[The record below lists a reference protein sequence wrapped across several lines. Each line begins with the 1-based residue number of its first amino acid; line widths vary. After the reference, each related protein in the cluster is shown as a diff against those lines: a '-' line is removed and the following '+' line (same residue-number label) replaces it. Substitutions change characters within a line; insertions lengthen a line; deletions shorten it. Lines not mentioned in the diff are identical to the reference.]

1 MKLNKYTFRKLVWLI
16 ALASIIF
23 DSFIFISL
31 PNLPMNIKLNS
42 KFEEISMSANDFSEE
57 TDVKLEELEMRRKT
71 ESERALRR
79 KKDLLSIREREKE
92 LEEEKRLEEE
102 KKLEEEKVIYENSYP
117 IEEPSNGLIV
127 YETETTETYH
137 ENIEWYTIEVSY
149 YCPCYI
155 CCGKEDGITAS
166 GNLAI
171 EGVTVALPSSIPLG
185 TIIVIDGHEYVCQDR
200 GGAIIDY
207 GNNYIRADIFLNSHE
222 DCLARGRY
230 ITEGYIIWE

>member
-16 ALASIIF
+16 ALISIIF

-31 PNLPMNIKLNS
+31 PNLSMYIKLNS
-42 KFEEISMSANDFSEE
+42 KFEEISMTANDFLEE
-57 TDVKLEELEMRRKT
+57 TDVKLEELEERKKT

-92 LEEEKRLEEE
+92 LEEEKR
-102 KKLEEEKVIYENSYP
+102 LEEEKVIYENSYP

-230 ITEGYIIWE
+230 ITEGYIVWE

>member
-1 MKLNKYTFRKLVWLI
+1 MKLKYIFRKLVWLI
-16 ALASIIF
+16 ALISIIF

-42 KFEEISMSANDFSEE
+42 EFEEISMVANDFLKE
-57 TDVKLEELEMRRKT
+57 TDVKLEELEERKKAKS

-79 KKDLLSIREREKE
+79 KKELLRIKEQEKK

-102 KKLEEEKVIYENSYP
+102 KTIYENNHP
-117 IEEPSNGLIV
+117 IEEPNSEPIIC
-127 YETETTETYH
+127 ETETTETH

-230 ITEGYIIWE
+230 ITEGYIVWE

>member
-1 MKLNKYTFRKLVWLI
+1 MKLKYIFRKLVWLI
-16 ALASIIF
+16 ALISIIF

-42 KFEEISMSANDFSEE
+42 EFEEISMAANDFLKE
-57 TDVKLEELEMRRKT
+57 TDVKLEELEERKKAKS

-79 KKDLLSIREREKE
+79 KKELLRIKEQEKK

-102 KKLEEEKVIYENSYP
+102 KTIYENNHP
-117 IEEPSNGLIV
+117 IEEPNSEPIIC
-127 YETETTETYH
+127 ETETTETH

-230 ITEGYIIWE
+230 ITEGYIVWE

>member
-1 MKLNKYTFRKLVWLI
+1 MKLKYIFRKLVWLI
-16 ALASIIF
+16 ALISIIF

-31 PNLPMNIKLNS
+31 PNLSMYIKLNS
-42 KFEEISMSANDFSEE
+42 KFEEISMTANDFLEE
-57 TDVKLEELEMRRKT
+57 TDVKLEELEERKKT

-102 KKLEEEKVIYENSYP
+102 KAIYENSYP
-117 IEEPSNGLIV
+117 IEEPNNGLIV

>member
-1 MKLNKYTFRKLVWLI
+1 MKLKYIFRKLVWLI
-16 ALASIIF
+16 ALISIIF

-42 KFEEISMSANDFSEE
+42 EFEEISMAANDFLKE
-57 TDVKLEELEMRRKT
+57 TDVKLEELEKRKKT
-71 ESERALRR
+71 ESESERALRR
-79 KKDLLSIREREKE
+79 KKELLRIKE
-92 LEEEKRLEEE
+92 QE
-102 KKLEEEKVIYENSYP
+102 KKLEEEKTIYENTHP
-117 IEEPSNGLIV
+117 IEELNSEPIIC
-127 YETETTETYH
+127 ETETTETYH
-137 ENIEWYTIEVSY
+137 KNIEWYTIEVSY

-230 ITEGYIIWE
+230 ITEGYIVWE

>member
-16 ALASIIF
+16 ALISIIF

-42 KFEEISMSANDFSEE
+42 EFEEISMAANDFLKE
-57 TDVKLEELEMRRKT
+57 TDVKLEELEERKKAKS

-79 KKDLLSIREREKE
+79 KKELLRIKEQEKK

-102 KKLEEEKVIYENSYP
+102 KTIYENNHP
-117 IEEPSNGLIV
+117 IEEPNSKPIIC
-127 YETETTETYH
+127 ETETTETH

-166 GNLAI
+166 GNIAI
-171 EGVTVALPSSIPLG
+171 EGITVALPSSIPLG
-185 TIIVIDGHEYVCQDR
+185 TRIVIDGHEYVCQDR

-230 ITEGYIIWE
+230 ITEGYIVWE

>member
-16 ALASIIF
+16 ALISIIF

-31 PNLPMNIKLNS
+31 PNLSMYIKLNS
-42 KFEEISMSANDFSEE
+42 KFEEISMTANDFLEE
-57 TDVKLEELEMRRKT
+57 TDVKLEELEERKKT
-71 ESERALRR
+71 KSESERALRR
-79 KKDLLSIREREKE
+79 KKELLRIKEQEKK

-102 KKLEEEKVIYENSYP
+102 KAIYENSYP

-230 ITEGYIIWE
+230 ITEGYIVWE

>member
-1 MKLNKYTFRKLVWLI
+1 MKLKYIFRKLVWLI
-16 ALASIIF
+16 ALISIIF

-42 KFEEISMSANDFSEE
+42 EFEEISMAANDFLKE
-57 TDVKLEELEMRRKT
+57 TDVKLEELEERKKAKS

-79 KKDLLSIREREKE
+79 KKELLRIKEQEKK

-102 KKLEEEKVIYENSYP
+102 KTIYENNHP
-117 IEEPSNGLIV
+117 IEEPNSEPIIC
-127 YETETTETYH
+127 ETETTETH

-166 GNLAI
+166 GNIAI
-171 EGVTVALPSSIPLG
+171 EGITVALPSSIPLG
-185 TIIVIDGHEYVCQDR
+185 NIIVIDGHEYVCQDR

-230 ITEGYIIWE
+230 ITEGYIVWE

>member
-1 MKLNKYTFRKLVWLI
+1 MLR
-16 ALASIIF
+16 
-23 DSFIFISL
+23 
-31 PNLPMNIKLNS
+31 IK
-42 KFEEISMSANDFSEE
+42 EQE
-57 TDVKLEELEMRRKT
+57 
-71 ESERALRR
+71 
-79 KKDLLSIREREKE
+79 KK

-102 KKLEEEKVIYENSYP
+102 KTIYENNHP
-117 IEEPSNGLIV
+117 IEEPNSEPIIC
-127 YETETTETYH
+127 ETETTETH

-230 ITEGYIIWE
+230 ITEGYIIWEWLYGESYQT

>member
-1 MKLNKYTFRKLVWLI
+1 MKLKYIFRKLVWLI
-16 ALASIIF
+16 ALISIIF

-31 PNLPMNIKLNS
+31 PNLSMYIKLNS
-42 KFEEISMSANDFSEE
+42 KFEEISMTANDFLEE
-57 TDVKLEELEMRRKT
+57 TDVKLEELEERKKT

-102 KKLEEEKVIYENSYP
+102 KAIYENSYP

-137 ENIEWYTIEVSY
+137 KNIEWYTIEVSY